1 MGDKTVEP
9 ARSEWDIKDDVRALK
24 RTIAIFKDKDRLA
37 DAKKQFNEKKEVE
50 ASMESLLDGDM
61 KTALGL

>member
-1 MGDKTVEP
+1 MGDKVETP
-9 ARSEWDIKDDVRALK
+9 VRSEWDIKDDVRALK

-50 ASMESLLDGDM
+50 ASMESL
-61 KTALGL
+61 

>member
-1 MGDKTVEP
+1 MGDKMVES

-24 RTIAIFKDKDRLA
+24 RTIAIFRDKDRLA

-50 ASMESLLDGDM
+50 TSMESLLDGDM